1 MRYLFLH
8 ISAIGLLL
16 FSVSCG
22 GKNNNSS
29 TNAEDAPPDTLHVA
43 TLYGPTS
50 YFNYRGQEMGFDY
63 ENVKRFAN
71 DENLVLDL
79 KVAPTLQS
87 LLNMIENGDIDLA
100 AYPIPVIEEYKN
112 LAKHCG
118 YKEVTWQVLVQPD
131 GKNKI
136 SDVTQLV
143 GKTIYVEQD
152 SKYHYR
158 LNNLNQELGGGINIV
173 PINKDSLITEDL
185 IRMVDLGE
193 IPLTVVDSDIAE
205 LNKSYYP
212 RLDIDM
218 KISLDQYSSWAVRND
233 LDSLASRI
241 DMWEKRRDNSDMMKE
256 IYKKYFE
263 ISKNPT
269 PYEDPVKSLGLN
281 IKKGGK
287 ISDYDGSFKRHA
299 HVSGYDWRLLAAI
312 GFNESRFNND
322 IISWAG
328 AQGLMQLM
336 PVTAQAMGIDPSDLS
351 NPDRNILAAAKLL
364 KKLDSSLADKV
375 PDKDERL
382 MFVIAAYNCGLGH
395 IFDSIALAEKF
406 GLDSTKWLGNVSE
419 AALMKSRPQYYNDP
433 VVKNGY
439 FRGRETTEFVDKVM
453 SVYNYFVNRSK

>member
-1 MRYLFLH
+1 MRNSFLH
-8 ISAIGLLL
+8 ISALGLLL
-16 FSVSCG
+16 FSISCG
-22 GKNNNSS
+22 GKNHNSS

-185 IRMVDLGE
+185 IRMVDLG
-193 IPLTVVDSDIAE
+193 DS
-205 LNKSYYP
+205 
-212 RLDIDM
+212 
-218 KISLDQYSSWAVRND
+218 
-233 LDSLASRI
+233 
-241 DMWEKRRDNSDMMKE
+241 
-256 IYKKYFE
+256 
-263 ISKNPT
+263 
-269 PYEDPVKSLGLN
+269 
-281 IKKGGK
+281 
-287 ISDYDGSFKRHA
+287 
-299 HVSGYDWRLLAAI
+299 
-312 GFNESRFNND
+312 
-322 IISWAG
+322 
-328 AQGLMQLM
+328 
-336 PVTAQAMGIDPSDLS
+336 
-351 NPDRNILAAAKLL
+351 PDRC
-364 KKLDSSLADKV
+364 
-375 PDKDERL
+375 RL
-382 MFVIAAYNCGLGH
+382 
-395 IFDSIALAEKF
+395 
-406 GLDSTKWLGNVSE
+406 
-419 AALMKSRPQYYNDP
+419 
-433 VVKNGY
+433 
-439 FRGRETTEFVDKVM
+439 
-453 SVYNYFVNRSK
+453 